1 MQSDTSCSSFRQHP
15 RYIAAKKNTQVHF
28 ICHSRNSTEVQW
40 YKISGQDKTPQ
51 VLDVTGPRVH
61 EKRNDSL
68 VTIILSRIQPED
80 NGIYLCEN
88 KNSTEVQWYKIS
100 GQDKTPQVLDV
111 TGPRVHEKRNDSLVT
126 IILSRIQPEDNGIY
140 LCENKSL
147 VHKLGQT
154 RTCGSE
160 LKVIGFSTFE
170 QVQSRNTVKDAIIV
184 IQTILLVIFVSV
196 PLLLLLEKLSD
207 LAWD

>member
-1 MQSDTSCSSFRQHP
+1 SNPRRCHWLVSSSDTSCSSFRQHP

-28 ICHSRNSTEVQW
+28 ICHSR
-40 YKISGQDKTPQ
+40 
-51 VLDVTGPRVH
+51 
-61 EKRNDSL
+61 
-68 VTIILSRIQPED
+68 
-80 NGIYLCEN
+80 
-88 KNSTEVQWYKIS
+88 NSTEVQWYKIS

-196 PLLLLLEKLSD
+196 PLLLLLEKVSPGR
-207 LAWD
+207 